1 MAGREATRTISC
13 KIFTSLAII
22 NNSSALCGTSL
33 EFEYLHRIRR
43 CEMLTGADDICYDVI
58 TRGTYFSM
66 FFFYVR
72 TCLRF
77 ALIGGNLTAQT
88 YISRNLPNTSVRLGS
103 GV

>member
-1 MAGREATRTISC
+1 
-13 KIFTSLAII
+13 
-22 NNSSALCGTSL
+22 
-33 EFEYLHRIRR
+33 
-43 CEMLTGADDICYDVI
+43 MLTGADDICYDVI

-103 GV
+103 GVSKSDIKSDVTSTIKENTMSHENEKDWT